1 MGDFLKKIFRISTLF
16 KFLTI
21 LCLVSLCLA
30 YLAPFVHPNTFWPI
44 PFFGLTYPIIVCC
57 TLAALVVWAIAR
69 SRWFFIVLA
78 VLLVGGKLHFR
89 MVSLPFGKE
98 KTAAPENKL
107 KLLSYN
113 VRLFDI
119 YSVMFEQKYANRDS
133 IFTFLKNEK
142 ADIVCLQEFYYQ
154 DHSTNFPKLDTFYI
168 LMQAKHMH
176 NRMSFNKSYK
186 NYFGVAIFS
195 KYPMITRGHVDFDDS
210 IKNSNNFCIYAD
222 IIKNRDTFR
231 IYNTHFQSIQFQ
243 QDDYAM
249 FGDKAF
255 TGNSK
260 SNINI
265 LTDKLFF
272 AYQKRVYQAKKVIE
286 HMDQSPYPVIVCGDF
301 NDTPMSYTYNLFNS
315 KFTDAFRNS
324 SSGLGITYAGKVPAG
339 RIDYIFHS
347 PQLKSNNFRIQD
359 KVYSDHRAI
368 SCYFWKE

>member
-1 MGDFLKKIFRISTLF
+1 MVDFLKRFFRLSTLF

-21 LCLVSLCLA
+21 CCLVCLCLA
-30 YLAPFVHPNTFWPI
+30 YLAPFVHPNTFWII
-44 PFFGLTYPIIVCC
+44 PFFGLAYPIIVGC
-57 TLAALVVWAIAR
+57 TLVILVIWAFAR
-69 SRWFFIVLA
+69 SRWFFVVLI

-89 MVSLPFGKE
+89 MVSLPFFKE
-98 KTAAPENKL
+98 EQKAPESKL

-119 YSVMFEQKYANRDS
+119 YSVMFEQKFANRDS

-142 ADIVCLQEFYYQ
+142 ADIICLQEFYYQ
-154 DHSTNFPKLDTFYI
+154 DHSLNFPSVDTFNI
-168 LMQAKHMH
+168 LMQTKYMH
-176 NRMSFNKSYK
+176 NRMSFNKAFK

-222 IIKNRDTFR
+222 IVKGKDTFR
-231 IYNTHFQSIQFQ
+231 IYNTHFQSIKFQ
-243 QDDYAM
+243 QDDYAL

-265 LTDKLFF
+265 LTDKLFY
-272 AYQKRVYQAKKVIE
+272 AYQKRVYQAKKVME
-286 HMDQSPYPVIVCGDF
+286 HMEQSPYQVIICGDF

-315 KFTDAFRNS
+315 KYVDAFRNS

-347 PQLKSNNFRIQD
+347 SQLKSNNFRIQES
-359 KVYSDHRAI
+359 VFSDHRAI
-368 SCYFWKE
+368 TCDFWTE